1 MVTSEAPGLSARA
14 GSVAVGLALAQ
25 LLPEPPNRYHPVAWF
40 GDALQRVEA
49 RRYRDDRRRG
59 IEYVVS
65 GVALAI
71 VGGLLTRRLVGPRAA
86 AALATTVT
94 VGGRMLT
101 LEATAVG
108 TALSAGDLGAA
119 RDRLPSLVGRDPSD
133 LGADDIAR
141 AVVESVAENTV
152 DALVAP
158 VLWGAVAGGP
168 GALFYRAANTMDAMV
183 GHHSP
188 RYERYGW
195 AAARLDDL
203 VNWPAARLCAAI
215 VALLRPRRAKAVW
228 RAVRADAPEHPSPN
242 AGVVEAAFA
251 AALDLRLGG
260 VNRYG
265 DRVEERARLGTGRP
279 PVATDIGAAVALS
292 RQIAR
297 VLLAALITVA
307 IAPYVVRLVRGR

>member
-1 MVTSEAPGLSARA
+1 
-14 GSVAVGLALAQ
+14 
-25 LLPEPPNRYHPVAWF
+25 
-40 GDALQRVEA
+40 
-49 RRYRDDRRRG
+49 
-59 IEYVVS
+59 
-65 GVALAI
+65 
-71 VGGLLTRRLVGPRAA
+71 
-86 AALATTVT
+86 
-94 VGGRMLT
+94 MLT

-108 TALSAGDLGAA
+108 AALERRRPRRGAGSRYPAWSVGT
-119 RDRLPSLVGRDPSD
+119 RPISVRMTSPERSSSRWRRTPSTRV
-133 LGADDIAR
+133 
-141 AVVESVAENTV
+141 
-152 DALVAP
+152 VAP

-168 GALFYRAANTMDAMV
+168 GALLYRAVNTMDAMV

-297 VLLAALITVA
+297 VLLAALVTVA
-307 IAPYVVRLVRGR
+307 AAPYVVRLVRGR

>member
-1 MVTSEAPGLSARA
+1 MVTSEAAGLSARA
-14 GSVAVGLALAQ
+14 GSVAIGLALAQ

-59 IEYVVS
+59 IEYAVS

-108 TALSAGDLGAA
+108 AALSAGDLGAA

-168 GALFYRAANTMDAMV
+168 GALLYRAANTMDAMV

-260 VNRYG
+260 LNRYG

-297 VLLAALITVA
+297 VLLAALVTVA
-307 IAPYVVRLVRGR
+307 TAPYVVRLVRGR